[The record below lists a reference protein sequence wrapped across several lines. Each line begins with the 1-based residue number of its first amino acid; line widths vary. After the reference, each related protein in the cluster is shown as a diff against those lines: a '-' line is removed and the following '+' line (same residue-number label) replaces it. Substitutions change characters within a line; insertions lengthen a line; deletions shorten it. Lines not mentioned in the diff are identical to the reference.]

1 MCGEKQMYRDP
12 HIPAK
17 PAEEL
22 YKDFLEQQEL
32 SHRKPMDFLQE
43 FVR

>member
-12 HIPAK
+12 HISVR

-32 SHRKPMDFLQE
+32 LYRKPMNFLQDY
-43 FVR
+43 VR